1 MRKTH
6 SKRVGV
12 RNQRR
17 NIMDMGLKGKTA
29 VITASSLGLG
39 KAMAQGL
46 AQEGANVTIC
56 ARRNNPLETAK
67 NEIEKVGGQVLSIKA
82 DMNSKDDIEK
92 VISETVSRFG
102 KLDILINN
110 AGDAEVGRK
119 IEDEDDVWQATYNI
133 NVWSCVRAI
142 RAAVP
147 HMRKNGGGNIINV
160 ASVSGHSGLAG
171 MADYNSAKAA
181 MLSLTKTFAAD
192 LAPDNIRVN
201 AVNPALIHTP
211 LWERLAKE
219 NFVGSVGDSVDE
231 VFENLSKQMLLI
243 PRYGKPEEVANVTT
257 FLASERASFVT
268 GACWNVDGGFTKF
281 II

>member
-1 MRKTH
+1 
-6 SKRVGV
+6 
-12 RNQRR
+12 
-17 NIMDMGLKGKTA
+17 MDMGLKGKTA

-56 ARRNNPLETAK
+56 ARRNSQLETAK

-147 HMRKNGGGNIINV
+147 HMRKLGGGNIINV

-181 MLSLTKTFAAD
+181 VLSLTKTFAAD

-219 NFVGSVGDSVDE
+219 NFVGTVGDSVDE

-243 PRYGKPEEVANVTT
+243 PRYGKPEDVADVTT
-257 FLASERASFVT
+257 FLASERASFLT
-268 GACWNVDGGFTKF
+268 CACWNVDGGFTKF
-281 II
+281 IT

>member
-1 MRKTH
+1 
-6 SKRVGV
+6 
-12 RNQRR
+12 
-17 NIMDMGLKGKTA
+17 MDMGLKGKTA

-46 AQEGANVTIC
+46 AEEGANVTIC
-56 ARRNNPLETAK
+56 ARRNAPLETTK
-67 NEIEKVGGQVLSIKA
+67 NEIEKLGGQVLSIEA

-92 VISETVSRFG
+92 VITETVSKFG

-119 IEDEDDVWQATYNI
+119 IEDEDDVWQAMYNI
-133 NVWSCVRAI
+133 CLWSCIRAT

-181 MLSLTKTFAAD
+181 MLSLTKTLAAD
-192 LAPDNIRVN
+192 LAADNIRVN

-211 LWERLAKE
+211 LWEKLAND

-231 VFENLSKQMLLI
+231 VFANLSKQMLMI
-243 PRYGKPEEVANVTT
+243 PRYGKPEEVADVTT

>member
-1 MRKTH
+1 
-6 SKRVGV
+6 
-12 RNQRR
+12 
-17 NIMDMGLKGKTA
+17 MDMGLKGKTA

-92 VISETVSRFG
+92 VITETASRFG

-192 LAPDNIRVN
+192 LAPDNI
-201 AVNPALIHTP
+201 
-211 LWERLAKE
+211 
-219 NFVGSVGDSVDE
+219 
-231 VFENLSKQMLLI
+231 
-243 PRYGKPEEVANVTT
+243 
-257 FLASERASFVT
+257 
-268 GACWNVDGGFTKF
+268 
-281 II
+281 